1 MLIQLEISYDT
12 QKKRIGFKYSL
23 PGLFVEKRDFLY
35 IMLERTRE
43 EILIQVTGSGEK
55 HENLTEKFE
64 PTFGKGE
71 KTPNV
76 NGL

>member
-23 PGLFVEKRDFLY
+23 PDLFVEKRDFLY

-55 HENLTEKFE
+55 HENLPEKFE
-64 PTFGKGE
+64 STFGKGK
-71 KTPNV
+71 KTDV
-76 NGL
+76 DRL